1 MSFNE
6 NTPLKKVAFR
16 YSGVYIF
23 YEDEIPFAE
32 SDIYILKKDL
42 PDNLVDYAIY
52 RSIIY
57 NEPKYEFNDLAKFI
71 PAGVRYK
78 YYTTC
83 ENYQDRYSLFYTE
96 YPCCWTLLAGEIV
109 YLDTPLGKNKFKHSL
124 VSMVSDE
131 LGCQSQLDKH
141 TIYAKYQLIKAVYKN
156 VWIYSYPY
164 MGVYGKG
171 SYIYHKDQIYYVK
184 DCDCDIDTTCDEHE
198 DCFIPVGKLD
208 CCAGMV
214 MQISATYSKFEYE
227 TYTYTP
233 VNEKRLFNLDIVTL
247 HTVTKLGCEVDLD
260 FYNQRAVVLGDS
272 VVSPIEHLNEDYTY
286 TYYITKHKFEI
297 TNSNNVVILKKDNV
311 NSLSDL
317 GIDIDIWGSCNFHI
331 VYETTSE
338 KGAFPYADEIRII
351 RKADE
356 AVLFDVGLNNMY
368 LPDRVR
374 PYDVHDKDNPIRL
387 FAQLAGLWYNKNISG
402 TGLLVQTPMIGSDE
416 EGSVIVS
423 AFVLS
428 QLTGISK
435 YPYNWSNIVP
445 NNYSYL
451 GYDLFHMGYRIDTSL
466 KPTIVDSKILLP
478 EWSISAYPALMQI
491 INKDET
497 IINRPVYEPWMLWLL
512 RFLYIKSTVDI
523 KDDPLRFPVFDLSP
537 NYGR

>member
-1 MSFNE
+1 MSFAE

-52 RSIIY
+52 RSIVY
-57 NEPKYEFNDLAKFI
+57 NEPKYEFDDLAKFI
-71 PAGVRYK
+71 LAGVRYK
-78 YYTTC
+78 YYITC

-156 VWIYSYPY
+156 VWVYSYPY
-164 MGVYGKG
+164 MGVYSKG
-171 SYIYHKDQIYYVK
+171 SYIYYKDQIYYVK
-184 DCDCDIDTTCDEHE
+184 DCGCDIDT
-198 DCFIPVGKLD
+198 DCLIPVGKLD
-208 CCAGMV
+208 CSARMN

-233 VNEKRLFNLDIVTL
+233 VNEKRLFNLNVVTL
-247 HTVTKLGCEVDLD
+247 PVVTKLGCEVDLD
-260 FYNQRAVVLGDS
+260 FYNRCAVVLGDS
-272 VVSPIEHLNEDYTY
+272 NVSPIEHLNEDYTY

-297 TNSNNVVILKKDNV
+297 TDGNNAIILKKDNV

-317 GIDIDIWGSCNFHI
+317 GIDIDIWGSCNFRI
-331 VYETTSE
+331 VYEPTSE
-338 KGAFPYADEIRII
+338 NCAFLHADEIRII

-356 AVLFDVGLNNMY
+356 TVLFDVGLNNMY
-368 LPDRVR
+368 LPDRIR
-374 PYDVHDKDNPIRL
+374 PYDMHDKDNPIRL
-387 FAQLAGLWYNKNISG
+387 FAKLAVLWYNKNING
-402 TGLLVQTPMIGSDE
+402 TGLLVRTPEIALD
-416 EGSVIVS
+416 SVLS
-423 AFVLS
+423 QLSS

-435 YPYNWSNIVP
+435 YPYNWSNVVP

-451 GYDLFHMGYRIDTSL
+451 GYDLLHMGYRIDASL

-478 EWSISAYPALMQI
+478 EWSVSAYPALMQI

-512 RFLYIKSTVDI
+512 RFLYIKSTIDI